1 MKRISTLLHYL
12 NLPWYIWLP
21 IIIVTYITVATLFT
35 ANINPGDIG
44 YTSNNEILYP
54 GNHFKSPF
62 TTFERQPLTQH
73 HINIHIPCQTTDGL
87 QLDFIF
93 TMLFVTWDP
102 QIYSSMYDHSESNF
116 EKAMVIKLKPYV
128 DDYMSQINERDF
140 ELNDGSYKSE
150 LTAILTEKAHP
161 HPGLTHKP
169 NMHTAQHGGRFM
181 YKSNPKHNY
190 TCIES
195 AGLCSTF
202 DNALNN
208 QPSTPYHTEPAPTPL
223 PPLPTMTQIP
233 ESELPNLPS
242 SQSDI
247 DRIIQEVIAEQGGQ
261 GYVTINE

>member
-21 IIIVTYITVATLFT
+21 IIIITYITVATLFT

-44 YTSNNEILYP
+44 YTSNGEVLYP

-62 TTFERQPLTQH
+62 TTFERQPLTEH

-87 QLDFIF
+87 QLDFIL

-102 QIYSSMYDHSESNF
+102 KVYNELYDHNEEVFIN
-116 EKAMVIKLKPYV
+116 AMIKRLKPHV
-128 DDYMSQINERDF
+128 DTYMSHVTERDF

-169 NMHTAQHGGRFM
+169 NMHTAQHTGRFM

-190 TCIES
+190 TCVES
-195 AGLCSTF
+195 SGLCNAF
-202 DNALNN
+202 DSALNN
-208 QPSTPYHTEPAPTPL
+208 KNQPSIDSPPPTPL
-223 PPLPTMTQIP
+223 PPLPTMTTIP

-261 GYVTINE
+261 GYVIINE